1 MPIVTV
7 LQGPRDSDVKR
18 ELLKRI
24 TDAFVEV
31 NGMPADAIQVWFQDT
46 PPDSWG
52 IGHKHFGD

>member
-52 IGHKHFGD
+52 IGHKLFGD

>member
-7 LQGPRDSDVKR
+7 LQGPRESDVKR

-46 PPDSWG
+46 QPDSWG
-52 IGHKHFGD
+52 IGHKLFGD

>member
-18 ELLKRI
+18 ELLRRI

-46 PPDSWG
+46 AADSWG
-52 IGHKHFGD
+52 IGHKLFGD